1 MSYPR
6 ISEDGD
12 NALER
17 GVYDIRELEEKVS
30 KPSRWVM
37 TGSMMYRTV
46 PVSHDK
52 LPSGVYDITI
62 DRNTNEPIFIKR
74 EVKTDELV
82 NIPNGLVDQTLKEIE
97 LFWNS
102 ADDFKK
108 HGVLHRR
115 GYILY
120 GAQGTGKSS
129 ALNQIMVGVIKQ
141 DGVVF
146 ICTNPSFLRMALASL
161 RAVEPTRRL
170 VCIYEDIDAIIKT
183 HGEGE
188 LLGILD
194 GTNQIDG
201 VLNIATTNYPELL
214 DKRLISRPR
223 RFDRAIKIM
232 PPDEKE
238 RTAYFTVKLPKGAKV
253 SEFVKATDGLSF
265 ASLTEVIIGVLCL
278 KRPLLEIVAILKD
291 LETRT
296 YKNEEDGG
304 APGFTLS
311 KDEPKG

>member
-1 MSYPR
+1 MRNQFGEPTTKASVL
-6 ISEDGD
+6 SE
-12 NALER
+12 
-17 GVYDIRELEEKVS
+17 GVYDLRELEERVS

-37 TGSMMYRTV
+37 AGSLIYRTV
-46 PVSHDK
+46 TVSHDQ

-62 DRNTNEPIFIKR
+62 DRNNGDPLFLKR

-82 NIPNGLVDQTLKEIE
+82 SIPGGVVENTLKEIAD
-97 LFWNS
+97 FWLS
-102 ADDFKK
+102 ADKFHK
-108 HGVLHRR
+108 HGMLHRR

-129 ALNQIMVGVIKQ
+129 ALNLLIEGVTKQ

-146 ICTNPSFLRMALASL
+146 ICTNPSYLRQALAAF
-161 RAVEPTRRL
+161 RAVEPKRPV

-183 HGEGE
+183 HGEAE

-223 RFDRAIKIM
+223 RFDRALKIM
-232 PPDEKE
+232 PPVTNE
-238 RTAYFTVKLPKGAKV
+238 RRSYFKAKG
-253 SEFVKATDGLSF
+253 FKAEELDAFTEATEGLSF
-265 ASLTEVIIGVLCL
+265 ASLAEVIIGTQCL
-278 KRPLLEIVAILKD
+278 SHPLTEIVETLKD
-291 LETRT
+291 LETRQ
-296 YKNEEDGG
+296 YKNEEETKT
-304 APGFTLS
+304 GFTPTE
-311 KDEPKG
+311 KDED